1 MITWQVLQQKT
12 ALGHGGF
19 PSWPPVESEPLL
31 KVNGVEVLVDG
42 KQYAQHTDGNS
53 THGGQAIST
62 RAWFTV
68 NGKGVVCVGDP
79 VSCGSTVASGDGLV
93 QVS

>member
-1 MITWQVLQQKT
+1 
-12 ALGHGGF
+12 GF
-19 PSWPPVESEPLL
+19 PSRPPVESEPLL

-68 NGKGVVCVGDP
+68 NGKGIVCVGDP

>member
-1 MITWQVLQQKT
+1 M
-12 ALGHGGF
+12 
-19 PSWPPVESEPLL
+19 PPAESEPLL

-68 NGKGVVCVGDP
+68 NGKGSYALVILFHAALP
-79 VSCGSTVASGDGLV
+79 LQPETALV